1 MTIKFIRMQESLSLT
16 ETKTWRAFKSGDRK
30 AFENLLNQFYPLLYN
45 YGQRLVKNSD
55 FAQDCLQDFFI
66 DLWNR
71 RESLDEPQ
79 SIKAYLIASY
89 KRRLFKEKER
99 SFWHKRVTDL
109 EDEYDIE
116 VQFNIESYLIN
127 NETEHETLVKL
138 KHHLENLSKRQRE
151 ALYLRFYQELEYDEI
166 SQIMAINHHSAINL
180 VYESLKLLRK
190 NWVVSLLFIFKTI
203 L

>member
-1 MTIKFIRMQESLSLT
+1 
-16 ETKTWRAFKSGDRK
+16 
-30 AFENLLNQFYPLLYN
+30 
-45 YGQRLVKNSD
+45 LVKNSD

-71 RESLDEPQ
+71 RENLEEPQ
-79 SIKAYLIASY
+79 SIKAYLVASY
-89 KRRLFKEKER
+89 RRRLFKEKER

-109 EDEYDIE
+109 EDEYDVE

-127 NETEHETLVKL
+127 NETEHETLLKL
-138 KHHLENLSKRQRE
+138 KHHLESLSKRQRE

-190 NWVVSLLFIFKTI
+190 NWVVSLLFFLNTI

>member
-1 MTIKFIRMQESLSLT
+1 MQEQLSYM

-30 AFENLLNQFYPLLYN
+30 AFENLLNQFYPSLYN

-89 KRRLFKEKER
+89 KRRIFKEKER
-99 SFWHKRVTDL
+99 GFWHKRVTDL
-109 EDEYDIE
+109 DDEYDVE

-138 KHHLENLSKRQRE
+138 KHHLDNLSKRQRE

-190 NWVVSLLFIFKTI
+190 NWVVSLLFIIKKI
-203 L
+203 I

>member
-1 MTIKFIRMQESLSLT
+1 MQESLPIT

-30 AFENLLNQFYPLLYN
+30 AFENLLNQFYPSLYN

-71 RESLDEPQ
+71 RESLEEPQ
-79 SIKAYLIASY
+79 SVKAYLVTSY
-89 KRRLFKEKER
+89 KRRLFKEKKR

-109 EDEYDIE
+109 EDEYDVE

-190 NWVVSLLFIFKTI
+190 NWVVSLLFILKTI

>member
-1 MTIKFIRMQESLSLT
+1 MQESQYLT

-30 AFENLLNQFYPLLYN
+30 AFEKLLNQFYPSLNN

-71 RESLDEPQ
+71 RENLEEPQ
-79 SIKAYLIASY
+79 SVKAYLVASY
-89 KRRLFKEKER
+89 RRRLFKEKER
-99 SFWHKRVTDL
+99 SFWHKKVTDL
-109 EDEYDIE
+109 DDEYDIE

-127 NETEHETLVKL
+127 NETDHETLVKL
-138 KHHLENLSKRQRE
+138 KHHLSTLSKRQRE
-151 ALYLRFYQELEYDEI
+151 ALYLRFNQELEYDEI

-180 VYESLKLLRK
+180 VYEALKLLRK
-190 NWVVSLLFIFKTI
+190 NWVMTLLISLITTY
-203 L
+203 